1 MQGITEMS
9 KRRALPESP
18 SESSK
23 RMKRD
28 EKAFRRYRV
37 IAAPCMED
45 FAKRLEITDP
55 EVYTYFP
62 SKWEKFPDS
71 GGEND

>member
-1 MQGITEMS
+1 
-9 KRRALPESP
+9 
-18 SESSK
+18 
-23 RMKRD
+23 MKRD